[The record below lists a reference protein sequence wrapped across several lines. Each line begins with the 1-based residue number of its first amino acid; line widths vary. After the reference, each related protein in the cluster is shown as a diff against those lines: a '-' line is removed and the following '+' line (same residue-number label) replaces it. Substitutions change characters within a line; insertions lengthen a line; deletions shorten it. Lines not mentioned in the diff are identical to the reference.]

1 MEAARHR
8 AEIVSKKYGHPPSE
22 EEQLKYKAQ
31 VNQEYTRQVYPGVLE
46 RVEAEVEAQSKKV
59 MDLKATK
66 ASKEEVT
73 AEVNRL
79 KELKKQLPW
88 GHPAKTKPRERGV
101 KPVKKEETKKVL
113 EEPGMEDREKEISAN
128 TPLPHDDEFD
138 GPMTVSSEK
147 VPPAHKARPLL
158 TSTKVSRHGIP
169 KRPNPSTSQQKYSI
183 KRTNLKRVEAEVEA
197 QSKKVMDLK
206 ATKASKE
213 EVTAEV
219 NRLKELKKQLP
230 WGHPAKTKPRERG
243 VKPVKKEET
252 KKVLE
257 EPGMEDREKEISA
270 NTPLPHDDEFD
281 GPMTVSSEKVP
292 PAHKARPLLT
302 STKVSRHGI
311 PKRKKT
317 KRKPVMNK
325 EHREE
330 GVNTTL
336 TVKRKRYTN
345 EKPDDD
351 VIPDP
356 GKKKTR
362 KNLPKTFYGGKVS
375 PAHRDIPLST
385 STKRYRLREVSDNP
399 TNRPNPSRAQQK
411 YSIKKMNTKRNP
423 VREKDLP
430 EEGRNT
436 TLSYSEEQVVDTV
449 KINRDINENA
459 NDYGRQL
466 RTSSI
471 LRKNGLRYCALT
483 KKKKLQ
489 RLSQEEDT
497 LPELVGGFPRQE
509 PNPKPSPPEVPS
521 QNKCRD
527 GDDIAFKKVADAA
540 RISQRRQNDKHMCD
554 DLLKY
559 FSMFAELIFSKIFL
573 RYLAQSIG
581 SLPYP
586 FDDPIYSQVGRI
598 YRKQFLPTLFHPI
611 EEGLFTSLNVQ
622 QWMERINQNKSWQRA
637 DLNHLKIINK
647 LFIIE
652 FYNNYL
658 IDIISQWD
666 KEEEKK
672 HSLKL
677 AKLFNTIPENIWK
690 AQQAPGV
697 MKMINI
703 LDILNFSVYG
713 IKTTVWDNEI
723 HLLVKQITPPNIQ
736 PYGIT
741 QGDAEEREGEVLRLL
756 GSKSPNLMPLAE
768 MFKYLTHDAVYDKN
782 NLNDIIFN
790 WYNLLRKNTISLK
803 MNKIKEQSKI
813 YIKTRNSYREIS
825 SIEHF
830 GWFQTSGRRWASAA
844 DFTADGMRGF
854 YYLPENKL
862 LSWEAVWDWFQLH
875 HYNSMTIKSMFY
887 TAHIYLM
894 RYPYYPA
901 TTHHPHTEEDG
912 RSQCIQYAHFM
923 EKFIYHWDSIFE
935 VPSGTNNLEI
945 KKDWGTNMYQSNYQ
959 GWLKVWGAKASPWK
973 GTKYNDEVCGSA
985 LYTRSITLKNNTI
998 TPGIIETGEFE
1009 NDSNL
1014 SIYNVF
1020 LPLNEVALTARGELK
1035 TQLFHQLQS

>member
-1 MEAARHR
+1 
-8 AEIVSKKYGHPPSE
+8 
-22 EEQLKYKAQ
+22 
-31 VNQEYTRQVYPGVLE
+31 
-46 RVEAEVEAQSKKV
+46 
-59 MDLKATK
+59 
-66 ASKEEVT
+66 
-73 AEVNRL
+73 
-79 KELKKQLPW
+79 
-88 GHPAKTKPRERGV
+88 
-101 KPVKKEETKKVL
+101 
-113 EEPGMEDREKEISAN
+113 MEDREKEISEN

-158 TSTKVSRHGIP
+158 TSTKVSRHGFP
-169 KRPNPSTSQQKYSI
+169 KRPNPSTSQPDDDVIPDPGK
-183 KRTNLKRVEAEVEA
+183 KRT
-197 QSKKVMDLK
+197 
-206 ATKASKE
+206 
-213 EVTAEV
+213 
-219 NRLKELKKQLP
+219 
-230 WGHPAKTKPRERG
+230 G
-243 VKPVKKEET
+243 
-252 KKVLE
+252 
-257 EPGMEDREKEISA
+257 
-270 NTPLPHDDEFD
+270 
-281 GPMTVSSEKVP
+281 
-292 PAHKARPLLT
+292 
-302 STKVSRHGI
+302 
-311 PKRKKT
+311 KKT
-317 KRKPVMNK
+317 KRKPVRNK

-362 KNLPKTFYGGKVS
+362 KNLPNTFYGGKVS

-436 TLSYSEEQVVDTV
+436 TLSYSEEQVVGTV

-509 PNPKPSPPEVPS
+509 PNPNPSFLAPPP
-521 QNKCRD
+521 CRD
-527 GDDIAFKKVADAA
+527 GDDIAFKKVANDA
-540 RISQRRQNDKHMCD
+540 RNSQLRQNDKHMCD

-573 RYLAQSIG
+573 RYLALAPT
-581 SLPYP
+581 LPYP
-586 FDDPIYSQVGRI
+586 LNVPIYSKVGRFN
-598 YRKQFLPTLFHPI
+598 KQFLTTLFHPI
-611 EEGLFTSLNVQ
+611 EGLFKSLNVQ
-622 QWMERINQNKSWQRA
+622 LWMNQINQNTSWQRA
-637 DLNHLKIINK
+637 GASWRDRNHLKIINK
-647 LFIIE
+647 LFVIE

-658 IDIISQWD
+658 IDIISKWD

-672 HSLKL
+672 HSSKL
-677 AKLFNTIPENIWK
+677 DELFNTIPRNISK
-690 AQQAPGV
+690 ASSTYTPPV
-697 MKMINI
+697 PREFRNWMTTLINI

-713 IKTTVWDNEI
+713 IKTTVFDNDI
-723 HLLVKQITPPNIQ
+723 HSLVKEIRPLNFQ
-736 PYGIT
+736 PFRLVGCELP
-741 QGDAEEREGEVLRLL
+741 QGADILSLL
-756 GSKSPNLMPLAE
+756 GSKWPNLMPLAE
-768 MFKYLTHDAVYDKN
+768 MFKYLTHDDEN

-825 SIEHF
+825 SIENF
-830 GWFQTSGRRWASAA
+830 GWFQNRDPRWTSARWTSAA
-844 DFTADGMRGF
+844 HFTSAGMRGF

-901 TTHHPHTEEDG
+901 RLEQSYKEEDG

-935 VPSGTNNLEI
+935 AVPSGTNNLKI

-959 GWLKVWGAKASPWK
+959 GILSIWGAKGSPWK

-985 LYTRSITLKNNTI
+985 LYTRMNTLGREFPVVAESSRRAGTLEEFGDDE
-998 TPGIIETGEFE
+998 TRGIIETGELE
-1009 NDSNL
+1009 DDSNL
-1014 SIYNVF
+1014 SIDHRA
-1020 LPLNEVALTARGELK
+1020 LNEVGLQTSIELNK
-1035 TQLFHQLQS
+1035 QLRQQRVR